1 MTVSTTLVSFRVK
14 NELKAKLDSLAEATQ
29 RSKSFLA
36 TEALERY
43 IELESWQ
50 VGHIK
55 KGIKQAEDGVVVS
68 GEDVDRWLA
77 SWGTAKQLPPPKPQ
91 KRSRR

>member
-1 MTVSTTLVSFRVK
+1 MSAILTLRVK
-14 NELKAKLDSLAEATQ
+14 NELKEKLESLAEATQ

-50 VGHIK
+50 VAHIR
-55 KGIKQAEDGVVVS
+55 KGIKQAEEGLVVS
-68 GEDVDRWLA
+68 GEEMDRWLA
-77 SWGTAKQLPPPKPQ
+77 SWGTAKKLPPPKPR
-91 KRSRR
+91 KRPRR

>member
-1 MTVSTTLVSFRVK
+1 MSTTLVSFRVK
-14 NELKAKLDSLAEATQ
+14 NELKEKLDSLAEATQ

-50 VGHIK
+50 VAHIK
-55 KGIKQAEDGVVVS
+55 EGMRQAEAGLAVS
-68 GEDVDRWLA
+68 GEDVDKWLA
-77 SWGTAKQLPPPKPQ
+77 SWGTSKELPPPRPR
-91 KRSRR
+91 KRPRR

>member
-1 MTVSTTLVSFRVK
+1 MSTILTLRVK
-14 NELKAKLDSLAEATQ
+14 NELKEKLESLAEATQ

-50 VGHIK
+50 VAHIN
-55 KGIKQAEDGVVVS
+55 KGMKQAEQGQVIS
-68 GEDVDRWLA
+68 GEEMDRWLA
-77 SWGTAKQLPPPKPQ
+77 SWGTGKELPPPKPR
-91 KRSRR
+91 KRPRR

>member
-1 MTVSTTLVSFRVK
+1 MSTILTLRVK
-14 NELKAKLDSLAEATQ
+14 NELKEKLESLAEATQ

-50 VGHIK
+50 VAHIR
-55 KGIKQAEDGVVVS
+55 KGIKQAEQGLVVS
-68 GEDVDRWLA
+68 GEEMDRWLA
-77 SWGTAKQLPPPKPQ
+77 SWGTAKELPPPKPR
-91 KRSRR
+91 KRPCR

>member
-1 MTVSTTLVSFRVK
+1 MSTTLVSFRVK
-14 NELKAKLDSLAEATQ
+14 NELKEKLDSLAEATQ

-50 VGHIK
+50 VAHIK
-55 KGIKQAEDGVVVS
+55 EGMRQAEAGLVVS
-68 GEDVDRWLA
+68 GEDIDKWLA
-77 SWGTAKQLPPPKPQ
+77 SWGTSKELSAPRPR
-91 KRSRR
+91 KRPRR

>member
-1 MTVSTTLVSFRVK
+1 MSTLLSIRVK
-14 NELKAKLDSLAEATQ
+14 DELKEKLESLAEATQ

-43 IELESWQ
+43 IKLESWQ
-50 VGHIK
+50 VAHVEEGM
-55 KGIKQAEDGVVVS
+55 KQADEGLVVS

-77 SWGTAKQLPPPKPQ
+77 SWGTGKELPPPKP
-91 KRSRR
+91 RRRPRK

>member
-1 MTVSTTLVSFRVK
+1 MSTILTLRVK
-14 NELKAKLDSLAEATQ
+14 NELKEKLESLAESTQ

-50 VGHIK
+50 VAHIK
-55 KGIKQAEDGVVVS
+55 KGMKQAEQGQVIS
-68 GEDVDRWLA
+68 GEEMDRWLA
-77 SWGTAKQLPPPKPQ
+77 SWGTAKELPPPKPQ
-91 KRSRR
+91 KRPRR

>member
-1 MTVSTTLVSFRVK
+1 MSTLLTFRVK
-14 NELKAKLDSLAEATQ
+14 NELKEKLESLAEATQ

-36 TEALERY
+36 AEALERY

-50 VGHIK
+50 VAHIR
-55 KGIKQAEDGVVVS
+55 KGMKQAEEGLVVP

-77 SWGTAKQLPPPKPQ
+77 SWATTKELPPPKPR
-91 KRSRR
+91 KRPRR

>member
-1 MTVSTTLVSFRVK
+1 MSTLLTFRVK
-14 NELKAKLDSLAEATQ
+14 NELKEKLESLAEATQ

-36 TEALERY
+36 AEALERY

-50 VGHIK
+50 VAHIR
-55 KGIKQAEDGVVVS
+55 KGMKQAEEGLVVP

-77 SWGTAKQLPPPKPQ
+77 SWGSTKELPPPKPR
-91 KRSRR
+91 KRPRR

>member
-1 MTVSTTLVSFRVK
+1 MAKSTLLTLRVK
-14 NELKAKLDSLAEATQ
+14 NELKEKLESLAEATQ

-50 VGHIK
+50 VAHIR
-55 KGIKQAEDGVVVS
+55 KGITQAEEGLVVS
-68 GEDVDRWLA
+68 GEEMDRWLA
-77 SWGTAKQLPPPKPQ
+77 SWGAAKELLPPKPR
-91 KRSRR
+91 KRPRR

>member
-1 MTVSTTLVSFRVK
+1 MSTILTLRVK
-14 NELKAKLDSLAEATQ
+14 NELKEKLESLAESTQ

-50 VGHIK
+50 VAHIK
-55 KGIKQAEDGVVVS
+55 KGMKQAEQGQVLS
-68 GEDVDRWLA
+68 GEEMDRWLA
-77 SWGTAKQLPPPKPQ
+77 SWGTAKELPPPKPQ
-91 KRSRR
+91 KRPRR

>member
-1 MTVSTTLVSFRVK
+1 MSTIFSFRVK
-14 NELKAKLDSLAEATQ
+14 DELKEKFESLAEATQ

-50 VGHIK
+50 VSHIK
-55 KGIKQAEDGVVVS
+55 KGVKQADEGLVVP
-68 GEDVDRWLA
+68 GEDVDKWLA
-77 SWGTAKQLPPPKPQ
+77 SWGTPKELQPPKPRR
-91 KRSRR
+91 RSQR

>member
-1 MTVSTTLVSFRVK
+1 MSTLLSIRVK
-14 NELKAKLDSLAEATQ
+14 DELKEKLESLAEATQ

-50 VGHIK
+50 VAHVEEGM
-55 KGIKQAEDGVVVS
+55 KQADEGLVVP

-77 SWGTAKQLPPPKPQ
+77 SWGTAKELPPPKPRR
-91 KRSRR
+91 KRRR